1 MYFKKL
7 FFTSLLSLGLLQAE
21 NSIGLNISDKDLE
34 VLASVNLNQ
43 YADYSDS
50 TTYVIDGYYLRTDD
64 DNLFAIGLSGEN
76 TLQGV
81 EGLTLGFGARFVF
94 TDNFT
99 ALPLFGKARYTL
111 PFNDRIPTTSLNVS
125 LAYAPSVLT
134 FSDGES
140 YREFRME
147 ADMEVIQNIHLFTG
161 YRNIDTEYKSYD
173 TTFNESFYAG
183 MKLSF

>member
-1 MYFKKL
+1 MYIKKL
-7 FFTSLLSLGLLQAE
+7 FLTSLLSFGLLQAE
-21 NSIGLNISDKDLE
+21 NSIGINISDEDLE
-34 VLASVNLNQ
+34 VLAAINLNQ

-50 TTYVIDGYYLRTDD
+50 TTYVIDGYYLRTDE
-64 DNLFAIGLSGEN
+64 DNLFGLGLSGEN

-81 EGLTLGFGARFVF
+81 QGLTLGFGAKFVF
-94 TDNFT
+94 ADDFT
-99 ALPLFGKARYTL
+99 ALPLLGKARYTL
-111 PFNDRIPTTSLNVS
+111 PFNDRIPTTSLGIS
-125 LAYAPSVLT
+125 FAYAPPVLT

-161 YRNIDTEYKSYD
+161 YRNIDTEYESYD